1 MSEVAAT
8 AYWHQ
13 FAGRIVPFGS
23 CKIADNTISLVSE
36 YIFQKG
42 MLRQRWS
49 VAREQVRGGANAA
62 LSSIDKKVRG
72 ATHRGNP
79 SYLDI

>member
-23 CKIADNTISLVSE
+23 CKIADNTIFAGIGVHFPERHVASKME
-36 YIFQKG
+36 CC
-42 MLRQRWS
+42 QRASAWWS
-49 VAREQVRGGANAA
+49 
-62 LSSIDKKVRG
+62 
-72 ATHRGNP
+72 
-79 SYLDI
+79 

>member
-23 CKIADNTISLVSE
+23 CKIADNTIFAGIGVHFPE
-36 YIFQKG
+36 
-42 MLRQRWS
+42 RH
-49 VAREQVRGGANAA
+49 VASKMECC
-62 LSSIDKKVRG
+62 
-72 ATHRGNP
+72 
-79 SYLDI
+79 